1 MAERSKDQPGK
12 TEPSKEELLRTEPK
26 DFDTDS
32 LRFDGPRGDRSKH
45 LNRQALVEQLR
56 QLPAPLRERGT
67 VELLVARGPTGERM
81 LHEQAL
87 LTPQGGM
94 PNDRWASQQKYGIT
108 FQLATTRHDV
118 ATLIANGQPAELH
131 GDNLYLNL
139 DLSSA
144 NLPAGTELRLGQALV
159 CVTPQ
164 PHNGCKKY
172 IQRFGLAAMQLNLD
186 PEFRAQH
193 LRGIYLQV
201 VQAGL
206 VRKGDTVEVLKR
218 GA

>member
-1 MAERSKDQPGK
+1 MHKA
-12 TEPSKEELLRTEPK
+12 EPSKEELLQTKP
-26 DFDTDS
+26 DAFDSDS

-45 LNRQALVEQLR
+45 LSRQVLVEELR
-56 QLPAPLRERGT
+56 KLPAPPREGGT
-67 VELLVARGPTGERM
+67 VDLMVARGPNGERL

-87 LTPQGGM
+87 LTPERGM
-94 PNDRWASQQKYGIT
+94 PNDRWAAQHKYGIA

-118 ATLIANGQPAELH
+118 ARLIANGQPTELH
-131 GDNLYLNL
+131 GDNLYLTL
-139 DLSSA
+139 DLSSE
-144 NLPAGTELRLGQALV
+144 NLPAGSQLRMGQALL

-201 VQAGL
+201 LQAGI
-206 VRKGDTVEVLKR
+206 VRLGDAIEVLTR